1 MGKLEESKRT
11 TQKAI
16 DLSQRDP
23 MLWAFTVLHSLTC
36 VLNRENE
43 EGLSWA
49 LQTLQIP
56 KENVPIKDEN
66 GFEPYL
72 TGMRRAGLAES

>member
-1 MGKLEESKRT
+1 MGRLEESKRT

-23 MLWAFTVLHSLTC
+23 MLWAFTVIHSLTC
-36 VLNRENE
+36 VLNGENE
-43 EGLSWA
+43 EGLAWA

-56 KENVPIKDEN
+56 KENVPTKDEN
-66 GFEPYL
+66 GLEPYL